1 MRVNSQ
7 PLCPG
12 GKVDKP
18 SKRTYNSHTI
28 TIRFEWDPN
37 KAEKNREKHG
47 VTFEEA
53 STVFYDVTA
62 VQFYDEDHSDGETR
76 YLMLGASAKLR
87 ILLVCHCFRQEEQVI
102 RIISARPA
110 TKKEAEHYGR

>member
-1 MRVNSQ
+1 M
-7 PLCPG
+7 
-12 GKVDKP
+12 
-18 SKRTYNSHTI
+18 
-28 TIRFEWDPN
+28 TIRFEWDHS

-53 STVFYDVTA
+53 STVFYDVMA

-76 YLMLGASAKLR
+76 CLMLVASAKLR

-110 TKKEAEHYGR
+110 TKKETEHYGR

>member
-1 MRVNSQ
+1 M
-7 PLCPG
+7 
-12 GKVDKP
+12 
-18 SKRTYNSHTI
+18 

-37 KAEKNREKHG
+37 RAEENREKHG

-53 STVFYDVTA
+53 STVLCDVMA

-87 ILLVCHCFRQEEQVI
+87 ILVVCHCFRQVEQVI